1 MSYIQTWTYKIQCL
15 LESAAL
21 SLYRPYV
28 LNPYLFLE
36 EAVEDKDEHPLQS
49 VEDGEEVRHD
59 NGGLVEEEQTKGPG
73 QTQEKEQGKRSK
85 HPGSETHTHKIVH
98 NH

>member
-1 MSYIQTWTYKIQCL
+1 M
-15 LESAAL
+15 
-21 SLYRPYV
+21 
-28 LNPYLFLE
+28 
-36 EAVEDKDEHPLQS
+36 EDKDEHPLQS

-85 HPGSETHTHKIVH
+85 HPGSETHTHTHKIVH

>member
-1 MSYIQTWTYKIQCL
+1 MS
-15 LESAAL
+15 
-21 SLYRPYV
+21 YV

-73 QTQEKEQGKRSK
+73 QTQEKEQGESSK
-85 HPGSETHTHKIVH
+85 HPGSETHKQY
-98 NH
+98 